1 MEGLSI
7 RAYAR
12 HRGVSH
18 TAVRKALASGRI
30 TASDDG
36 TIDPARADEAW
47 ATSTNLSKPRNSVI
61 GTSKAPRSTPASLR
75 TANGA
80 VDVEPLSSP
89 KSSAGPG
96 RLASSYADSR
106 AARESYLARLA
117 KLEFEERSGKLVAAD
132 EVRAQVFALGR
143 RMRDAML
150 ALPDRVAPV
159 LVAQADSAVI
169 HRVLTVEIHTC
180 LSELSGAPSLR
191 VLEREETR
199 Q

>member
-1 MEGLSI
+1 MDGLSI
-7 RAYAR
+7 RGYAR

-30 TASDDG
+30 TANDDG
-36 TIDPARADEAW
+36 TINPTTADEDW
-47 ATSTNLSKPRNSVI
+47 AASTDVSKPRNSVT
-61 GTSKAPRSTPASLR
+61 GRPQLAALRLTPRRVSAAS
-75 TANGA
+75 A
-80 VDVEPLSSP
+80 VAEPPPLSTGGQS
-89 KSSAGPG
+89 

-117 KLEFEERSGKLVAAD
+117 KLEFEERSSKLVDAD

-143 RMRDAML
+143 RMRDAVL
-150 ALPDRVAPV
+150 ALPDRVAPLIV
-159 LVAQADSAVI
+159 GQSDPAVI
-169 HRVLTVEIHTC
+169 HRILTEEIQSC
-180 LSELSGAPSLR
+180 LSELAVAPSLR

>member
-30 TASDDG
+30 TANDDG
-36 TIDPARADEAW
+36 TIDPALADEAW

-61 GTSKAPRSTPASLR
+61 GTPKAPRSILVAPR
-75 TANGA
+75 TANGT
-80 VDVEPLSSP
+80 VDAEPLSPP
-89 KSSAGPG
+89 KGSASPG

-117 KLEFEERSGKLVAAD
+117 KLEFEERSGKLVDAD
-132 EVRAQVFALGR
+132 DVRAQVFALGR

-150 ALPDRVAPV
+150 ALPDRVSPV
-159 LVAQADSAVI
+159 LVAQADPAVI
-169 HRVLTVEIHTC
+169 HQVLTEEIQSC
-180 LSELSGAPSLR
+180 LSELSVAPSLR

>member
-7 RAYAR
+7 RGYAR
-12 HRGVSH
+12 HRGISH

-30 TASDDG
+30 TANGDG
-36 TIDPARADEAW
+36 SINPTTADQDW
-47 ATSTNLSKPRNSVI
+47 ASSTDISKPRNSVTGRPLVASRVSALRRAPADPVFAEPSPP
-61 GTSKAPRSTPASLR
+61 GT
-75 TANGA
+75 G
-80 VDVEPLSSP
+80 
-89 KSSAGPG
+89 GPS

-117 KLEFEERSGKLVAAD
+117 KLEFEERSGKLVDAD

-159 LVAQADSAVI
+159 LVAQADPADI
-169 HRVLTVEIHTC
+169 HRVLSEEIQSC
-180 LSELSGAPSLR
+180 LSELSVAPALR

>member
-7 RAYAR
+7 RGYAR

-30 TASDDG
+30 TANGDG
-36 TIDPARADEAW
+36 SINPTTADQDW
-47 ATSTNLSKPRNSVI
+47 ATSTDISKPRNSVT
-61 GTSKAPRSTPASLR
+61 GRPQVASRMSTPRRAQPDPAL
-75 TANGA
+75 A
-80 VDVEPLSSP
+80 EPPLP
-89 KSSAGPG
+89 GTGGPS

-117 KLEFEERSGKLVAAD
+117 KLEFEERSGKLVDAD

-150 ALPDRVAPV
+150 ALSDRVAPL
-159 LVAQADSAVI
+159 LVGQTDPAVV
-169 HRVLTVEIHTC
+169 HRILTEEIQSC
-180 LSELSGAPSLR
+180 LSELSVGPSLR
-191 VLEREETR
+191 VLEREESR

>member
-7 RAYAR
+7 RGYAR

-36 TIDPARADEAW
+36 TIDAALADEEW

-61 GTSKAPRSTPASLR
+61 GVLKAPRRELVSPRPVGGPVDEAPSSLPAGSG
-75 TANGA
+75 GA
-80 VDVEPLSSP
+80 
-89 KSSAGPG
+89 G

-117 KLEFEERSGKLVAAD
+117 KLEFEERSGKLVDAD
-132 EVRAQVFALGR
+132 DVRAQVFALGR
-143 RMRDAML
+143 RMRDAMVT
-150 ALPDRVAPV
+150 LPDRLAPV
-159 LVAQADSAVI
+159 LVGQSDQAVI
-169 HRVLTVEIHTC
+169 HKLLTEEILSV
-180 LSELSGAPSLR
+180 LSELSAAPALR
-191 VLEREETR
+191 ALERGEAR
-199 Q
+199 S